1 MQKVNRIIL
10 APMEGVMDAQMRH
23 IITQFGY
30 IDHCV
35 TEFVRVVDGL
45 LPEHIFYKYCPEL
58 GQNAKTNNVPVRI
71 QLLGQNPNMMAEN
84 AKRAI
89 ELGSDGIDINFG
101 CPAKKVNNSKG
112 GAILLKEPETIYQ
125 IVKAVREAVGNENI
139 VSVKMRLG
147 YENTD
152 LVFENAHA
160 IEAAG
165 ASELAVHGRTKIQ
178 AYTGHA
184 DWEMISH
191 IQQQLKMPVIANGDI
206 ISFETAQECMKASN
220 CKDIMIGRASLAIP
234 NIAAVICGQKQLEWP
249 QILNLLYLYGDGFAL
264 QDKSQYYHRR
274 IKQWLRYLMTE
285 YDEAVNLFEQIKT
298 LQNEDEIKKFIYK
311 NYKEYQYANTSY

>member
-30 IDHCV
+30 ISHCV
-35 TEFVRVVDGL
+35 TEFVRVVDRL

-58 GQNAKTNNVPVRI
+58 KQDTQVNNVPVRV
-71 QLLGQNPNMMAEN
+71 QLLGQNPEYMALN
-84 AKRAI
+84 AERAI
-89 ELGSDGIDINFG
+89 ELGSYGIDINFG

-112 GAILLKEPETIYQ
+112 GAVLLKEPETVYR
-125 IVKAVREAVGNENI
+125 IVKAVREAVGSKDI

-152 LVFENAHA
+152 LAFENAHA
-160 IEAAG
+160 IEEAG

-178 AYTGHA
+178 AYTGES
-184 DWEMISH
+184 DWTMIGQ
-191 IQQQLKMPVIANGDI
+191 IKQKLEIPVIANGDI
-206 ISFETAQECMKASN
+206 NSFSAAQKCMSISGCW
-220 CKDIMIGRASLAIP
+220 DIMIGRASLAIP
-234 NIAAVICGQKQLEWP
+234 NIAAVINGKSQLKWS
-249 QILNLLYLYGDGFAL
+249 QILNLLYLYGDGFEL

-285 YDEAVNLFEQIKT
+285 YDEAVKLFEQIKT
-298 LQNEDEIKKFIYK
+298 LQNKDEIKKLIYK
-311 NYKEYQYANTSY
+311 KYKEYQHANTTY